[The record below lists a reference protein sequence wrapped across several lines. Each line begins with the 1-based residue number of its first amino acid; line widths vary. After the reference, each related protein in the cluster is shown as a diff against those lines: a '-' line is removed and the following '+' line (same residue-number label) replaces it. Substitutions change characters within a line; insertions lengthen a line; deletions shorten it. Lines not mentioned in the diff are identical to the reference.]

1 MNQAFTAISA
11 IVLFLYG
18 LQSFSKEIQ
27 QVGGGAFSAA
37 TAALT
42 KTRWRGF
49 ALGAV
54 LTALIQSSSAVS
66 AITVALVDAGTV
78 SFSSSLAVL
87 LGANV
92 GTTST
97 AFLVSF
103 KLTGIGPVFIVLG
116 ALLSALPLKARIFGK
131 VVFYFGFIL
140 FALDFIGGALGPLRE
155 SPWISSVLG
164 TSGSLY
170 VALALGAAITA
181 LVQSSSVTTGMAI
194 LMTQQ
199 GLMAPEAAIA
209 VVIGSNVGTTS
220 TSLVAAMSMA
230 RSARRA
236 AVANLVFNA
245 TGMVLLLPVLGPF
258 ATAVAGIGGA
268 ELGVALAHLFFNLLV
283 AGLFLLAL
291 GPFERVLDRVMPPAR
306 VAT

>member
-1 MNQAFTAISA
+1 MNQAVTAISA

-155 SPWISSVLG
+155 SPWITRVLG

-170 VALALGAAITA
+170 VALVLGAVITA

-220 TSLVAAMSMA
+220 TGTPSPAA
-230 RSARRA
+230 RSCVASTFRSPAASVFAAITTSAAKENAARCPKSVRAGEQSTNTTSAPARA
-236 AVANLVFNA
+236 ASMRARCCSTDA
-245 TGMVLLLPVLGPF
+245 SASGRP
-258 ATAVAGIGGA
+258 AG
-268 ELGVALAHLFFNLLV
+268 
-283 AGLFLLAL
+283 
-291 GPFERVLDRVMPPAR
+291 
-306 VAT
+306 